1 MAVDESASEMIFR
14 VTASPGSQIIASVEL
29 AFANQIDTEP
39 DPPNDF
45 QRIYLLRRGGYYE
58 GRVPIGNGVMPG
70 NVLYFATLRD
80 WAGFAVSSRMY
91 YRDSVL
97 AFCDDFLPTIEHYP
111 GDDFPVP
118 LAPLPNCACER

>member
-1 MAVDESASEMIFR
+1 MAVDETASEMIFR

-97 AFCDDFLPTIEHYP
+97 AFCDDFLPGIEHYP
-111 GDDFPVP
+111 ADNFPVP
-118 LAPLPNCACER
+118 PAPLPNCACER